1 MLIQLGKHC
10 TDVEVSICLDLGSLE
25 AGLNGQSSLQE
36 VEGSSHLANASVV
49 TSHVIEGHCLAKL
62 VILA

>member
-25 AGLNGQSSLQE
+25 TGLNGQSSLQE
-36 VEGSSHLANASVV
+36 VEGSSHLSNASVV
-49 TSHVIEGHCLAKL
+49 ACHVIEGHCLTKL
-62 VILA
+62 IVLA